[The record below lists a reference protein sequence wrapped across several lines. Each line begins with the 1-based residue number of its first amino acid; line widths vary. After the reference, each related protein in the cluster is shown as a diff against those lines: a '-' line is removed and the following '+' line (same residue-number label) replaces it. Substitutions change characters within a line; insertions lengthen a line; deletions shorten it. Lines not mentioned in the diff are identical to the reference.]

1 MHTHLKN
8 KIHVKKGD
16 MVRVI
21 AGDDK
26 GKIGKVIKIIRKK
39 QKIIVE
45 KINLKTKH
53 KQPKN
58 DTDTG
63 QIIKF
68 EAPIHSSN
76 VMLYSQEKK
85 IHSRYNTVLSSRGNK
100 KHRVLKKTQETI
112 N

>member
-1 MHTHLKN
+1 MSGYLKT

-16 MVRVI
+16 LVKVI

-26 GKIGKVIKIIRKK
+26 GKIGKIIKVIRKK
-39 QKIIVE
+39 QKIIIE
-45 KINLKTKH
+45 KVNIKTKH

-58 DTDTG
+58 NTDVG
-63 QIIKF
+63 QIIEF

-76 VMLYSQEKK
+76 VMLYSQNKK
-85 IHSRYNTVLSSRGNK
+85 IHSRYDTVLNSKDNK
-100 KHRVLKKTQETI
+100 KYRILKKTQETI